1 MWLQSCFIST
11 NHAASLNVCLMQ
23 SPERHSNSPRRL
35 NQQAAHSHS
44 DAIKVDI
51 EKDESFSE
59 GFIQTACRS
68 FLPSHHQNGHNCS
81 RLRARCSISLSV
93 SLAEREQ
100 RDLVCLIVDL
110 KPQRRC
116 CLQRIDD
123 RGEYLRTCLAGQ
135 AGVWTHVSAA

>member
-51 EKDESFSE
+51 EEDEGSSE
-59 GFIQTACRS
+59 GSIQTACRS
-68 FLPSHHQNGHNCS
+68 FLPSHHQNGH
-81 RLRARCSISLSV
+81 RLRARCVGRGELCSTNDCRLARFHKTFSWTNTASLACWLSHKSDAQHVGSQSEQCRATSV
-93 SLAEREQ
+93 S
-100 RDLVCLIVDL
+100 
-110 KPQRRC
+110 
-116 CLQRIDD
+116 
-123 RGEYLRTCLAGQ
+123 
-135 AGVWTHVSAA
+135 